1 MMVSVRQAPADDG
14 EQALENATRALIQ
27 ELGKTN
33 PGLKV
38 TREGERVQ
46 LNGQP
51 GISTYLSNDSP
62 VGGEEVDWLITVLQP
77 GGLVS
82 FLCVAPKAAFPEY
95 EKTFNAMLDSVRL
108 RK

>member
-1 MMVSVRQAPADDG
+1 
-14 EQALENATRALIQ
+14 LIQ

-62 VGGEEVDWLITVLQP
+62 VGGQEVDWLITVLQP
-77 GGLVS
+77 GRLVS
-82 FLCVAPKAAFPEY
+82 FLCVVPQAAFPEY

-108 RK
+108 QR